1 MKVGDLVKII
11 YDGTLTIVTEVT
23 AEWIYLHGEDWAFKA
38 DKLEVLSESR

>member
-23 AEWIYLHGEDWAFKA
+23 ANWIYVYDEEWAFKA
-38 DKLEVLSESR
+38 DKLELVNESR